1 MSNRFARVVLSS
13 LAGAALYIAA
23 GCDHHE
29 PCKDMAGPPDMA
41 SSMDDMSNTPR
52 DMAMCNPASD
62 PGCMPMDMAVPPRD
76 MATPPSDMTTTPADM
91 TTTPAD
97 MTMMPADMTMT
108 PADMTMMPADM
119 TMMPADM
126 TMTPADMTMT
136 PADMTMT
143 PADMT
148 MPPRDMTMPPGDM
161 TMPPRDM
168 AMPPGDMA
176 MPMGRIG
183 DACTADSGCVAGTMP
198 KCWKTNVL
206 DNPMAPPTPGGYCT
220 STCATD
226 TDCGAGARC
235 TSIGS
240 AKYCLAACNNAT
252 TCRKPGYACAYV
264 GGGVCYPDTIFDCDP
279 KSPMGTCTEAG
290 TMKAGGCVRGAYE
303 DKGSCQATCTVGPGT
318 CADKPMGVKRQCV
331 FYNGTASGDAF
342 KGALCY
348 ASVASPKMPGATC
361 SYVNEC
367 TDGNQCD
374 QVDRKCHQLCVQGG
388 MPACTTGMCADAFM
402 SMAMGPGL
410 CR

>member
-1 MSNRFARVVLSS
+1 MSNRLGKVVLSS
-13 LAGAALYIAA
+13 LAGAALYIVA

-29 PCKDMAGPPDMA
+29 PCKDMANPPDMT
-41 SSMDDMSNTPR
+41 SPVEDMANPPR

-62 PGCMPMDMAVPPRD
+62 PGCRMDMATPPRD
-76 MATPPSDMTTTPADM
+76 MATPPADMATPPADM
-91 TTTPAD
+91 ATPPAD
-97 MTMMPADMTMT
+97 MATPPA
-108 PADMTMMPADM
+108 
-119 TMMPADM
+119 
-126 TMTPADMTMT
+126 
-136 PADMTMT
+136 
-143 PADMT
+143 
-148 MPPRDMTMPPGDM
+148 
-161 TMPPRDM
+161 DM

-176 MPMGRIG
+176 MPPADMSMPSGDMAMPPRDMSMPPGDMSMPPRDMSMPPADMSMPMGRIG
-183 DACTADSGCVAGTMP
+183 DPCTADAGCMGGTAP

-220 STCATD
+220 STCTAD
-226 TDCGAGARC
+226 ADCGADARC
-235 TSIGS
+235 ISIGT

-252 TCRKPGYACAYV
+252 TCRKPGYACAFV
-264 GGGVCYPDTIFDCDP
+264 GGGVCYPDTIFDCNP

-331 FYNGTASGDAF
+331 FYNGPASGDAF

-348 ASVASPKMPGATC
+348 GSVASPKMPGSTC

-367 TDGNQCD
+367 TDGYQCD
-374 QVDRKCHQLCVQGG
+374 QVDRKCHQLCLQGG